1 MRMLSKLAVALGI
14 ALGLM
19 PAGAGAQN
27 PENLRAAV
35 LDLKAT
41 FGQRYPGAEG
51 YLARLAAQ
59 EKRLAAARPDEKA
72 VIAGELEILAR
83 EIYTT
88 SPILTS
94 APIVFASRRQY
105 EADHHNTET
114 MFQTDE
120 ICTGKFKGPGA
131 LKAVDFAARQGESST
146 GGKVR
151 TILEVPDGV
160 VRDPEVSFDGR
171 HIVFSMRRN
180 IRDDYHIYEISA
192 DGTGLRQLTFGSNLS
207 DIDPLYLPDGRI
219 VFTSTREPKYCMCNR
234 HIMGNLFRMDA
245 DGANIHQ
252 IGKSTLHEGHSAL
265 LPDGRILYDRWEYVD
280 RNFGDAQGLWTCNPD
295 GANHAVYWGNNT
307 KCPGA
312 VLDGQVLPGIGSD
325 LAIAVFSSCH
335 DRPWGALAMI
345 DRSLGVD
352 GRESVLRTWPADAI
366 QYVMNGNLDTYKRVS
381 PKYEDPYP
389 LGDGETGQGAGK
401 YFLCSRQ
408 VGKGEDMGL
417 ALVDVF
423 GNEALLLV
431 DPPGCFD
438 PRPLASR
445 PRPPV
450 VPDRV
455 QLEKTTGTFYVYNVY
470 EGTGMESVK
479 PGAVKSIRVVESCE
493 KRFWTPPAWP
503 GQGQEAPAMNW
514 HDFSN
519 KRILGTVPVEADG
532 SAYFEV
538 PADRFIYFQLLDENG
553 MMIQSMRSG
562 TIVRPGEAAG
572 CVGCHED
579 RRSSV
584 PHDAREALSRPPQK
598 LEGWYGPPREFSYTR
613 DVQPVF
619 DRYCVKCHD
628 YGGKGA
634 KKFLLTGDRGLAFN
648 VSYHE
653 LWAKKYITVVG
664 AGPAEIQ
671 MPYSW
676 GSHASKLVPHLA
688 VADGKKLDRESID
701 RVITWIDLNAPYYP
715 VYSSVYPDN
724 LYGRSPLDDK
734 QLKRLGELTG
744 VKFDGKAAGDTL
756 VNLTRPDLS
765 PCLASLKD
773 KSDPRYAEA
782 LAIIE
787 AGKKLLA
794 ERPREDMPGFQILG
808 KDAQREA
815 RYQERAKIEAD
826 VRRAILAGEKVY
838 PYKPAT
844 PTALSSE

>member
-1 MRMLSKLAVALGI
+1 MHKLSKPALALVI

-19 PAGAGAQN
+19 AGAGAAQN
-27 PENLRAAV
+27 PENLRAAAQ
-35 LDLKAT
+35 DLKAT
-41 FGQRYPGAEG
+41 FGQRYPAADVH
-51 YLARLAAQ
+51 LARLAAL
-59 EKRLAAARPDEKA
+59 EKRLAAAPAAEKPA
-72 VIAGELEILAR
+72 IEAELATLAR
-83 EIYTT
+83 EVYTT
-88 SPILTS
+88 SPLLTS
-94 APIVFASRRQY
+94 APIIFASRPQY
-105 EADHHNTET
+105 APDHHNTET
-114 MFQTDE
+114 MFQTGE
-120 ICTGKFKGPGA
+120 ICTNKFKGPGA
-131 LKAVDFAARQGESST
+131 LRTIDFAA
-146 GGKVR
+146 GGKVH
-151 TILEVPDGV
+151 TILEAPDGV
-160 VRDPEVSFDGR
+160 IRDPEVSFDGR
-171 HIVFSMRRN
+171 RILFSMRRN
-180 IRDDYHIYEISA
+180 IRDDYHIFEVSA
-192 DGTGLRQLTFGSNLS
+192 DGTGLRQLTFGSGLS

-245 DGANIHQ
+245 DGANVHQ
-252 IGKSTLHEGHSAL
+252 IGRSTLHEGHAAL
-265 LPDGRILYDRWEYVD
+265 LPDGRVLYDRWEYVD

-295 GANHAVYWGNNT
+295 GTGHAVYWGNNT
-307 KCPGA
+307 RCPGA
-312 VLDGQVLPGIGSD
+312 VLDGQALPGIGSD
-325 LAIAVFSSCH
+325 LAVAVFSSCH
-335 DRPWGALAMI
+335 DRPWGALALI

-352 GRESVLRTWPADAI
+352 GRPPVLRTWPADAI
-366 QYVMNGNLDTYKRVS
+366 KYVMNGNLDSYKAVS

-389 LGDGETGQGAGK
+389 LGDPVTGEGAGK

-408 VGKGEDMGL
+408 VGQGDEMGL

-423 GNEALLLV
+423 GNEVLLHAEA
-431 DPPGCFD
+431 PGCFD
-438 PRPLASR
+438 PRPLAAR

-450 VPDRV
+450 IPDRV
-455 QLEKTTGTFYVYNVY
+455 QLEKTTGTFYVYDVY
-470 EGTGMESVK
+470 RGTGMDRVK

-493 KRFWTPPAWP
+493 KRFWTHPSWP
-503 GQGQEAPAMNW
+503 GQGTEAPAMNW
-514 HDFSN
+514 HDFSS
-519 KRILGTVPVEADG
+519 KRILGTVAVEADG

-538 PADRFIYFQLLDENG
+538 PADRFVYFQLLDENG

-584 PHDAREALSRPPQK
+584 PHDAREALRRPPQK
-598 LEGWYGPPREFSYTR
+598 LDGWYGPPREFSYTR
-613 DVQPVF
+613 DVQPAF

-634 KKFLLTGDRGLAFN
+634 KKFLLIGDRGLAFN
-648 VSYHE
+648 ISYHE

-664 AGPAEIQ
+664 AGPAEVQ

-676 GSHASKLVPHLA
+676 GSHASKIVPQLRAESH
-688 VADGKKLDRESID
+688 KLDKESFD
-701 RVITWIDLNAPYYP
+701 RVVTWIDLNAPYYP

-734 QLKRLGELTG
+734 QLKRLAELTG
-744 VKFDGKAAGDTL
+744 AKIEGHEGDTQ
-756 VNLTRPDLS
+756 VNLARPELS

-787 AGKKLLA
+787 AGKKMLA
-794 ERPREDMPGFQILG
+794 ERPREDMPGFQVLG
-808 KDAQREA
+808 KDAEREA

-826 VRRAILAGEKVY
+826 VRRAILAGEKIY

-844 PTALSSE
+844 PVALSSE